1 MLLHPYSRCIGAE
14 SSQIAAVDLQNSA
27 NIGKKSHHHQQQKNN
42 SQGIGFPAQANV
54 NILVVK
60 GDASLQLIAVFEFQT
75 KPKQNTN
82 QNQPKPGNCFH
93 LNFNFKNLQPF
104 EGGCSL
110 RWLII
115 SSSTMHSNKT
125 SSNQ

>member
-60 GDASLQLIAVFEFQT
+60 GDASLQLRAVFE
-75 KPKQNTN
+75 
-82 QNQPKPGNCFH
+82 
-93 LNFNFKNLQPF
+93 
-104 EGGCSL
+104 
-110 RWLII
+110 
-115 SSSTMHSNKT
+115 SNKT
-125 SSNQ
+125 KAKHKPKPTQTWQLFSFEFQF

>member
-27 NIGKKSHHHQQQKNN
+27 NIGKKKPSPPPTKNN

-60 GDASLQLIAVFEFQT
+60 GDASLQLIAVF
-75 KPKQNTN
+75 
-82 QNQPKPGNCFH
+82 
-93 LNFNFKNLQPF
+93 
-104 EGGCSL
+104 
-110 RWLII
+110 
-115 SSSTMHSNKT
+115 
-125 SSNQ
+125 